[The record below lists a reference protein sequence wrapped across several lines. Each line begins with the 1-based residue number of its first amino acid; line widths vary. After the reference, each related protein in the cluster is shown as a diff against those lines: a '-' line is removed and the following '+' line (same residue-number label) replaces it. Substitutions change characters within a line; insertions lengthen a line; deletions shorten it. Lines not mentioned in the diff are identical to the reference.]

1 MPANNVCQNLAD
13 TIYKTA
19 KEGIMGGRK
28 RLQTCIFLFFFLIPC
43 LATAEELKAISLIKP
58 QMDTGRL
65 LIHVLKDRKSSRE
78 FSNRKLPIRV
88 LSNLLWAACGINRPD
103 SGKRTAP
110 SAKNWQEIDVYV
122 ATEKGLYVY
131 DAQKHRL
138 NPVLAGD
145 IRALTGSQS
154 LVKEAPVTLIY
165 VADYARMGNAA
176 NDMKDFYS
184 AVDTGFISQNVY
196 LYCASEGLATVA
208 RGGID
213 RENLAKAMKLRPEQR
228 IILAQTVGYPK
239 K

>member
-1 MPANNVCQNLAD
+1 
-13 TIYKTA
+13 
-19 KEGIMGGRK
+19 MGGRK

-43 LATAEELKAISLIKP
+43 LATAEELKAIPLIKP

-65 LIHVLKDRKSSRE
+65 LIQVLKDRKSSRE

-88 LSNLLWAACGINRPD
+88 LSNLIWAACGINRPD

-165 VADYARMGNAA
+165 VADYARMENAA

>member
-1 MPANNVCQNLAD
+1 
-13 TIYKTA
+13 
-19 KEGIMGGRK
+19 MGGRK

-43 LATAEELKAISLIKP
+43 LAAAEELKVIPLVKP

-78 FSNRKLPIRV
+78 FSSRKLPIRV
-88 LSNLLWAACGINRPD
+88 LSSILWAACGINRHD

-122 ATEKGLYVY
+122 VLEKGLYIY
-131 DAQKHRL
+131 DAQKHQL

-145 IRALTGSQS
+145 VRTLTGTQPF
-154 LVKEAPVTLIY
+154 VREAPVNLIY
-165 VADYARMGNAA
+165 VADYGRMGNAA

-184 AVDTGFISQNVY
+184 ALDTGFISQNVY

-213 RENLAKAMKLRPEQR
+213 REKLAKTMKLRPEQR

>member
-1 MPANNVCQNLAD
+1 
-13 TIYKTA
+13 
-19 KEGIMGGRK
+19 MGGRK